1 MEREIESEE
10 TLPPP
15 SQTDAP
21 HGGSTRSEPAEGSH
35 GREPPPGV
43 EGRGREE
50 DDGVDRISHLH
61 ADILGDIIS
70 LLPTKDAARTQT
82 LSSRWRRLWRSA
94 PLNLDHRDL
103 RWPRYDEQELA
114 TLTSHILASH
124 PGPARPLSVGV
135 AHLHPRPA
143 VVDAWLR
150 SPAVDGLQELE
161 FDFGGLYELP
171 ANLPLPASAFRFSAT
186 LRVATIAKCRV
197 PDDGAL
203 CFPRLRQ
210 LGLEDVVI
218 LEGSLHRIIAG
229 CPVLESLLLTDSLVS
244 LGLRVHTGEL
254 IIEHAPLLERLLQL
268 EFRIATHL
276 SVISSPKLE
285 TVDCFSDLD
294 FYAKLKSEA
303 AELQELS
310 AVSFV
315 TVVGSVKILAI
326 NIPSLS
332 IDMFIDLM
340 RCFPRLEKLYIQIVP
355 LE

>member
-61 ADILGDIIS
+61 AGILGDIIS

-82 LSSRWRRLWRSA
+82 LSSRWRSA

-103 RWPRYDEQELA
+103 QWPRYDEQELV

-124 PGPARPLSVGV
+124 PGPARRLSVGV
-135 AHLHPRPA
+135 VHLHPRPA

-161 FDFGGLYELP
+161 FDIGGLYELP

-186 LRVATIAKCRV
+186 LRVATIAKYRV

-210 LGLEDVVI
+210 LGLEDAVI
-218 LEGSLHRIIAG
+218 SEGSLHRIIAG
-229 CPVLESLLLTDSLVS
+229 CPVLESLLLTGRSRFRCIRINSPSLVS
-244 LGLRVHTGEL
+244 LGLRVHTEEL

-268 EFRIATHL
+268 EYPNWR
-276 SVISSPKLE
+276 P
-285 TVDCFSDLD
+285 
-294 FYAKLKSEA
+294 
-303 AELQELS
+303 
-310 AVSFV
+310 
-315 TVVGSVKILAI
+315 
-326 NIPSLS
+326 
-332 IDMFIDLM
+332 
-340 RCFPRLEKLYIQIVP
+340 
-355 LE
+355 